1 MWPSEHENRIISNGG
16 AWRALTASECELIA
30 LIRAHGTNIQ
40 TKATNALI
48 QLLLATATKATDA
61 AVTGERR

>member
-1 MWPSEHENRIISNGG
+1 MWPSENENRILSNGG
-16 AWRALTASECELIA
+16 AWRALPASECELIA

-48 QLLLATATKATDA
+48 QLLLATATKATGNSQH
-61 AVTGERR
+61 GETP